1 MIAANGSQAQ
11 VTEFRRFVV
20 ERGKYMLEFTRY
32 IGNPCGYGNCMRPDC
47 EKCKFYKPTVFKIR
61 VPKFVIKVLYAI
73 DCWQM
78 RH

>member
-1 MIAANGSQAQ
+1 
-11 VTEFRRFVV
+11 
-20 ERGKYMLEFTRY
+20 MLEFTRY

-47 EKCKFYKPTVFKIR
+47 EKCKFYKPTVFRIR